1 MNFIPSAERTTF
13 VRFQLTIAVTI
24 IAYGIGHDQ
33 WLMFVSREHFTAYH
47 DNIIS
52 IHAPRLNT
60 AALAFCATL
69 GPGLLLGILSWVAA
83 RWDAARERR
92 SLTYVWRRLIVL
104 LAVVEMTA
112 FAAGVLSHQQFAA
125 NGVRGL
131 LLPEWCY
138 FEMKADLV
146 VAQTIQLVTYGA
158 AAVGSAAYLSIVW
171 FGRRRVPC

>member
-13 VRFQLTIAVTI
+13 GRFQLTNPATI
-24 IAYGIGHDQ
+24 IAYGIG
-33 WLMFVSREHFTAYH
+33 
-47 DNIIS
+47 
-52 IHAPRLNT
+52 
-60 AALAFCATL
+60 
-69 GPGLLLGILSWVAA
+69 
-83 RWDAARERR
+83 
-92 SLTYVWRRLIVL
+92 
-104 LAVVEMTA
+104 
-112 FAAGVLSHQQFAA
+112 
-125 NGVRGL
+125 RGL